1 MPTNKNALAR
11 IAILDELL
19 ADRHHYYNLDDLTE
33 ICNER
38 LEDISVST
46 VTRRCIE
53 KDIDFIEGAS
63 FGGNINKGTV
73 NGKYCLRYAD
83 PSFSIFKKK
92 LSDDEKNLLQEILS
106 TIGQFEGLDDFEWI
120 DDLKKRLDVE
130 ERPKIISFSNNPFL
144 KNSNLLGLIFNYIS
158 HKNVVRVCYS
168 AFVKAKAGIELHPYL
183 LKQYNDR
190 WYLIGAADSDGKI
203 LTLALDRIT
212 NIEPVANKDFIEP
225 DEDFAERFDDIVGV
239 TLIDD
244 KPLEHIVIW
253 VSDISKDYV
262 ESKPIH
268 GSQKSITNDE
278 DLRRQYPKLVG
289 GRFFSIDCIPN
300 YELIRE
306 LTSFGKELMVLSPKE
321 VRTNVS
327 DWFSKAAER
336 YLERL

>member
-1 MPTNKNALAR
+1 MPTNKNALSR

-33 ICNER
+33 KCNER
-38 LEDISVST
+38 LEEMGVST

-63 FGGNINKGTV
+63 FGGNINKEIV

-83 PSFSIFKKK
+83 PSFSIFTKK

-120 DDLKKRLDVE
+120 DDLKQRLDVE
-130 ERPKIISFSNNPFL
+130 ERPQIISFSNNPFL

-168 AFVKAKAGIELHPYL
+168 AFVKAKAGIEFHPYL

-212 NIEPVANKDFIEP
+212 NIEPVANKEFIEP
-225 DEDFAERFDDIVGV
+225 DENFAERFDDIVGV

-244 KPLEHIVIW
+244 KPLEHIVFW
-253 VSDISKDYV
+253 VSDVSKDYV

-268 GSQKSITNDE
+268 GSQKLISNDE

-306 LTSFGKELMVLSPKE
+306 LMSFGRELMVLKPE
-321 VRTNVS
+321 DVQNAVI
-327 DWFSKAAER
+327 ER
-336 YLERL
+336 ITTMMSMYEKVK